1 MSATR
6 ILIYGTNPVSG
17 ETIRN
22 IAHLHGL
29 ESAYTTD
36 PDRFKEQLKQWS
48 PTHIAIDLIQENP
61 DCSIITGLAKE
72 HAFQGSVFIVGNID
86 ARSVAQ
92 CQQELKQNKL
102 KYSGCLPT
110 NFSSEQFRTLLK
122 LASHPFDQNEKT
134 TRLPLSGAHLK
145 RMLDNNSLQVV
156 FQPKIHVE
164 SKAIAGFEVLSR
176 WEDEDFGA
184 VSPAVFI
191 GMAEQRNSINQL
203 TEQVFSKALPQFSQL
218 IKQAGATTQA
228 DELTLSINIS
238 AQALDDDDLQSNL
251 AKLCDKHGIS
261 RNQIILELTE
271 TKAMEEPRS
280 AEILL
285 ERLSQRG
292 FLLAIDD
299 FGSGYTTM
307 LQLSRMPFSE
317 VKVEKSLVIAAP
329 ESREAELATRAVV
342 QLAKSLG
349 LKATAAGVEDQ
360 PTLTM
365 LEEIKC
371 HYCQGFFIAK
381 PMTAPELMSWINNY
395 HA

>member
-1 MSATR
+1 MSTAR
-6 ILIYGTNPVSG
+6 VLIYGTNPVSG

-36 PDRFKEQLKQWS
+36 PDRFKEQLKQWA

-61 DCSIITGLAKE
+61 DCCIITELAKE
-72 HAFQGSVFIVGNID
+72 CAFQGTVFIVGNSND
-86 ARSVAQ
+86 PSVTQ
-92 CQQELKQNKL
+92 CEQKL
-102 KYSGCLPT
+102 KEYNFDYAGCLPT
-110 NFSSEQFRTLLK
+110 KFSSEQFRTLLK
-122 LASHPFDQNEKT
+122 LAPHPFDDKEKT

-145 RMLDNNSLQVV
+145 RMLDNNRLQVV
-156 FQPKIHVE
+156 FQPKIHVQ
-164 SKAIAGFEVLSR
+164 SKSLAGFEVLSR
-176 WEDEDFGA
+176 WQDEDFGA

-191 GMAEQRNSINQL
+191 GMAEQRNLINQL
-203 TEQVFSKALPQFSQL
+203 TEQVFRKALPEFSQL
-218 IKQAGATTQA
+218 IKHAGPNIRA

-238 AQALDDDDLQSNL
+238 AQALDDEELQSSL
-251 AKLCDKHGIS
+251 ANACDAHGIS

-271 TKAMEEPRS
+271 TKAMEEPRA

-349 LKATAAGVEDQ
+349 MKATAAGVEDQ

-371 HYCQGFFIAK
+371 HYCQGFFIAE
-381 PMTAPELMSWINNY
+381 PMAAPELMTWLSNY
-395 HA
+395 R